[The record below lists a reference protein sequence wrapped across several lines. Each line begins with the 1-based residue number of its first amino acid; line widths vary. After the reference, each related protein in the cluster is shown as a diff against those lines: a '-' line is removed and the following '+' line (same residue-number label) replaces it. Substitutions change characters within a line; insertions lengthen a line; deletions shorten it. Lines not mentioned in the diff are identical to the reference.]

1 MSFSVHTPPNKKPL
15 LTQVY
20 NHWIQNAS
28 VLQTFKL
35 HFNKHVLLFLVPLGV
50 DPFLGTDSFR
60 RNWFSALGGLLVA
73 VLLKLVFWL
82 ILVSSCNQDCLLNVI
97 QNFINLERI
106 TKAFSIG
113 RIQCLNG
120 LDPSGFHRTTSS
132 TYMLLHLLQSLPPV
146 TWHVT

>member
-1 MSFSVHTPPNKKPL
+1 VHTSPNKKHL

-20 NHWIQNAS
+20 NYWIQNSS

-35 HFNKHVLLFLVPLGV
+35 LFNKHVLLFLVPLGV

-97 QNFINLERI
+97 QNCINLERI
-106 TKAFSIG
+106 TKAFSTG
-113 RIQCLNG
+113 RIQCLKG
-120 LDPSGFHRTTSS
+120 LDPSGFHRTTNS
-132 TYMLLHLLQSLPPV
+132 TYMLLHLLQPLPPV